1 MDSISQNVFDKVTI
15 NELMRIIVGRLRKQK
30 ISVPDIIDQLN
41 ANGVAVTRA
50 KFDDWFMTRP
60 DRDTTAPI
68 AVFNALLDVLFG
80 LQPQIMTV
88 TELFSLLIATR
99 IPFNFIQEYA
109 RYFSPNEWN
118 NVLKAYGF
126 HQITW
131 NDTLIGR
138 DDITDVIYE
147 HIVRHYNKI
156 LVGPAGVGK
165 TAVAL
170 QVLRRYS
177 LHTGKPT
184 YYIDMRQTTTFM
196 VLLDQLATVFQV
208 RAMGN
213 EPLLYRLEAFV
224 KYHAPCLLID
234 DFQDSPNFSLP
245 QFMGYV
251 KAHFPAMIFILTT
264 QLTTTSYPD
273 LADHVSEV
281 PPLAYSDNTSP
292 AYHLVRRCTLELGV
306 AQINDHDIRMICTHS
321 QGNPL
326 FIKMMADS
334 IVRNAAID
342 LKDDIVATSVTQL
355 NTVTQ
360 TLLQLMLFANIQLT
374 QSFIGVVSPLLVGIE
389 SIQVGSYLQQL
400 TTAGYTTVVQHEQ
413 PMHVVSNIVR
423 QRLQPLITE
432 TQITDIL
439 RCVYTAL
446 SQDNDVLLTT
456 SNTSERL
463 VYRTDLPIV
472 LYFVEAF
479 CNAGMTAEAA
489 TLFCIWHDAFIR
501 HGLVAEALQLGEQ
514 CMTAL
519 ADTADMRVELQLVMG
534 TLYSERGLTH
544 YSMTYF
550 TQVRANEASHSN
562 QYLRARVAV
571 NQCFIE
577 LEDITSAQDAKFV
590 ILCDELT
597 VAVDYFRQQQLFA
610 WQAWAYHRLSYS
622 YFHIND
628 LRKSHEY
635 NNLAVNLLRKLTPSN
650 WLSDV
655 MRSRGLILTAIGDFA
670 SARQHL
676 EYAINAYKE
685 SDQVSEIAQSYLRLA
700 VVDVLE
706 MKIKSAVVNLR
717 EGVQILERIGGLK
730 DVLYSID
737 IYCGVLL
744 AQGGFNDARMLLQ
757 ICDQLRHERQ
767 IYRGGTFDNML
778 KQYFAFATNNTQI
791 LPRDLGLFMPN
802 QNIYEVV
809 AIMRRQLMMA

>member
-1 MDSISQNVFDKVTI
+1 MDAYSSLVFDKIAI
-15 NELMRIIVGRLRKQK
+15 NDLMRTVVGRLRKQK
-30 ISVPDIIDQLN
+30 IAVPDIIDQLN
-41 ANGVAVTRA
+41 AKGVVVTRA

-68 AVFNALLDVLFG
+68 AVFNALLDVLFA
-80 LQPQIMTV
+80 LQPHIMTA

-99 IPFNFIQEYA
+99 IPINFIQEYA
-109 RYFSPNEWN
+109 RYFPPNEWN

-147 HIVRHYNKI
+147 HIVRRYNKI
-156 LVGPAGVGK
+156 LVGSAGVGK

-224 KYHAPCLLID
+224 KHHAPCLLID
-234 DFQDSPNFSLP
+234 DFQDSPSFSLP
-245 QFMGYV
+245 QFMAYC
-251 KAHFPAMIFILTT
+251 KTHFPAMIFVLTT
-264 QLTTTSYPD
+264 QLTTTSYPE
-273 LADHVSEV
+273 LADHISEV
-281 PPLAYSDNTSP
+281 LPLAYSDNTSP

-306 AQINDHDIRMICTHS
+306 AQIHDHDIRMICTHS

-326 FIKMMADS
+326 YIKMMAGS
-334 IVRNAAID
+334 IVRNATVD
-342 LKDDIVATSVTQL
+342 LQDDIVATSVTHL
-355 NTVTQ
+355 NPVTH
-360 TLLQLMLFANIQLT
+360 TLLQFMVFTHIQLT
-374 QSFIGVVSPLLVGIE
+374 QSFIAAVSPVLVGID
-389 SIQVGSYLQQL
+389 SGHVGTYLQQL
-400 TTAGYTTVVQHEQ
+400 TIAGYTTVVQHDQ

-432 TQITDIL
+432 TQIIDIL

-446 SQDNDVLLTT
+446 SQDNDVLLST

-472 LYFVEAF
+472 LYFTEALLT
-479 CNAGMTAEAA
+479 AGMTAEAA
-489 TLFCIWHDAFIR
+489 TLFCVWHDAFIR
-501 HGLVAEALQLGEQ
+501 HGLVAEAIQLGEQ
-514 CMTAL
+514 CMVAL
-519 ADTADMRVELQLVMG
+519 AATSHMRVELQLVMG

-550 TQVRANEASHSN
+550 TQLRANEAIHADE
-562 QYLRARVAV
+562 YLRARIAV
-571 NQCFIE
+571 SQCLIE
-577 LEDITSAQDAKFV
+577 LENINSANDPQFV
-590 ILCDELT
+590 NMCDELV
-597 VAVDYFRQQQLFA
+597 VAVTYFRNHQLFA
-610 WQAWAYHRLSYS
+610 WQAWAYHRLSYM
-622 YFHIND
+622 YFHIGD
-628 LRKSHEY
+628 LRNSHEY

-650 WLSDV
+650 WLSDA

-685 SDQVSEIAQSYLRLA
+685 SDQVSEIAQSYLRVA

-706 MKIKSAVVNLR
+706 MKIKSALVNLR
-717 EGVQILERIGGLK
+717 EAVQILERIGGLK

-767 IYRGGTFDNML
+767 IYRGGTFDGML
-778 KQYFAFATNNTQI
+778 KQYFAFATNNTEI
-791 LPRDLGLFMPN
+791 VPHDLGLFMPN

-809 AIMRRQLMMA
+809 AIMRRQLMTA

>member
-1 MDSISQNVFDKVTI
+1 MDAYSSLVFDKIAI
-15 NELMRIIVGRLRKQK
+15 NDLMRTVVGRLRKQK
-30 ISVPDIIDQLN
+30 IAVPDIIDQLN
-41 ANGVAVTRA
+41 AKGVVVTRA

-68 AVFNALLDVLFG
+68 AVFNALLDVLFA
-80 LQPQIMTV
+80 LQPHIMTA

-99 IPFNFIQEYA
+99 IPINFIQEYA
-109 RYFSPNEWN
+109 RYFPPNEWN

-147 HIVRHYNKI
+147 HIVRRYNKI
-156 LVGPAGVGK
+156 LVGSAGVGK

-224 KYHAPCLLID
+224 KHHAPCLLID
-234 DFQDSPNFSLP
+234 DFQDSPSFSLP
-245 QFMGYV
+245 QFMAYC
-251 KAHFPAMIFILTT
+251 KTHFPAMIFVLTT
-264 QLTTTSYPD
+264 QLTTTSYPE
-273 LADHVSEV
+273 LADHISEV
-281 PPLAYSDNTSP
+281 LPLAYSDNTSP

-306 AQINDHDIRMICTHS
+306 AQIHDHDIRMICTHS

-326 FIKMMADS
+326 YIKMMAGS
-334 IVRNAAID
+334 IVRNATVD
-342 LKDDIVATSVTQL
+342 LQDDIVATSVTHL
-355 NTVTQ
+355 NPVTH
-360 TLLQLMLFANIQLT
+360 TLLQFMVFTHIQLT
-374 QSFIGVVSPLLVGIE
+374 QSFIAAVSPVLVGID
-389 SIQVGSYLQQL
+389 SGHVGTYLQQL
-400 TTAGYTTVVQHEQ
+400 TIAGYTTVVQHDQ

-432 TQITDIL
+432 TQIIDIL

-446 SQDNDVLLTT
+446 SQDNDVLDST
-456 SNTSERL
+456 SNTNERL

-472 LYFVEAF
+472 LYFTEALLT
-479 CNAGMTAEAA
+479 AGMTAETA
-489 TLFCIWHDAFIR
+489 TLFCVWHDAFIR
-501 HGLVAEALQLGEQ
+501 HGLVAEAIQLGEQ
-514 CMTAL
+514 CMAAL
-519 ADTADMRVELQLVMG
+519 PDADSMRVELELVMG

-544 YSMTYF
+544 YAMTYF
-550 TQVRANEASHSN
+550 TQLRANEAIHADE
-562 QYLRARVAV
+562 YLRARIAV
-571 NQCFIE
+571 SQCFIE

-590 ILCDELT
+590 FLCDELT

-650 WLSDV
+650 WLSDA

-767 IYRGGTFDNML
+767 IYRGGTFDGML
-778 KQYFAFATNNTQI
+778 KQYFAFATNNTEI
-791 LPRDLGLFMPN
+791 VPRDLGLFMPN

-809 AIMRRQLMMA
+809 AIMRRQLMTA

>member
-1 MDSISQNVFDKVTI
+1 MDSHSSLVFDKVAI
-15 NELMRIIVGRLRKQK
+15 NELMRSVIGRLRKQK
-30 ISVPDIIDQLN
+30 IAIPELIAHFN
-41 ANGVAVTRA
+41 ANGIVISRA

-68 AVFNALLDVLFG
+68 AVFNALLDVIFA
-80 LQPQIMTV
+80 LQPQIMTA
-88 TELFSLLIATR
+88 TELFALLIATR
-99 IPFNFIQEYA
+99 IPINFIQEYA
-109 RYFSPNEWN
+109 RYFPPNEWN

-138 DDITDVIYE
+138 DDLTDVIYE

-208 RAMGN
+208 RSMGN

-224 KYHAPCLLID
+224 KYHAPCVIID
-234 DFQDSPNFSLP
+234 DFQDSPSFSLP
-245 QFMGYV
+245 QFMAYC
-251 KAHFPAMIFILTT
+251 KTHFPAMIFVLTT
-264 QLTTTSYPD
+264 QLTTTSYPE

-281 PPLAYSDNTSP
+281 APLPYSDNTSP

-306 AQINDHDIRMICTHS
+306 AQIHDHDIRLICTHS

-326 FIKMMADS
+326 YIKMMADS

-342 LKDDIVATSVTQL
+342 LQDDIVATAVTQL

-374 QSFIGVVSPLLVGIE
+374 QSFIGAVSPLLVGID
-389 SIQVGSYLQQL
+389 SGHVNTYLQQL
-400 TTAGYTTVVQHEQ
+400 TIAGYTTVVQHDQ

-432 TQITDIL
+432 TQIIDIL

-446 SQDNDVLLTT
+446 SQDNDVSLST

-472 LYFVEAF
+472 LYFTEALLT
-479 CNAGMTAEAA
+479 AGMTAEAA

-501 HGLVAEALQLGEQ
+501 HGLVAEAIQLGEQ
-514 CMTAL
+514 CMVAL
-519 ADTADMRVELQLVMG
+519 VATSHMRVELQLVMG

-550 TQVRANEASHSN
+550 TQVRANEAIHADE
-562 QYLRARVAV
+562 YLRSRIAV
-571 NQCFIE
+571 SQCLIE
-577 LEDITSAQDAKFV
+577 LEDVTSANDYQFIKM
-590 ILCDELT
+590 CDELV
-597 VAVDYFRQQQLFA
+597 VAVDYFRNHQLFA

-650 WLSDV
+650 WLSDA

-676 EYAINAYKE
+676 EYAINAYKDA
-685 SDQVSEIAQSYLRLA
+685 DQVSEIAQSYLRLA

-706 MKIKSAVVNLR
+706 LKIPAAVVNLR
-717 EGVQILERIGGLK
+717 AGVQILERIGGLK

-767 IYRGGTFDNML
+767 IYRGGTFDDML

-791 LPRDLGLFMPN
+791 VPRDLGLFMPN

-809 AIMRRQLMMA
+809 AIMRRQLMTA